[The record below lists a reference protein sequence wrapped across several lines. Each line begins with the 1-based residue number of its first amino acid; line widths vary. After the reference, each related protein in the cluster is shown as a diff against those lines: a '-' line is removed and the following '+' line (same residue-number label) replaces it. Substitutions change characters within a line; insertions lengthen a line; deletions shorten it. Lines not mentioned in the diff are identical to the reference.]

1 MIKILKVT
9 PPWVFA
15 WWSTCHNWIMIG
27 ALLSCILP
35 AFYRHESWG
44 KTWHKNCTNESSI
57 WLLTDTKMFPVE
69 AIKESACEQPM
80 WRKIGLF
87 QFPCPFSAMRWVI
100 RVQAC
105 WSDRCVMVWDQ
116 SSSTRDEECSCSGR
130 SLLCFSAYVICCF
143 CILLSNSKE
152 CCVGIVLKIGGHKT
166 FCSEQRKCRKKK
178 PKTWVGFILWWT
190 LMDTGI

>member
-130 SLLCFSAYVICCF
+130 SLTVFLSLCHM
-143 CILLSNSKE
+143 LL
-152 CCVGIVLKIGGHKT
+152 LHLT
-166 FCSEQRKCRKKK
+166 EQLEGMLCRHRSQNWG
-178 PKTWVGFILWWT
+178 PQNLLFWT
-190 LMDTGI
+190 TQM